1 MRTWFK
7 WERRSDSKSERRRF
21 ESYWPCQVESGVIS
35 VAEWLKAAAGEAAW
49 EVSHQRFESFHLS
62 LPIEPKE
69 KSVAAANDRVTSTFF
84 GETKTPCRTFSAT
97 FKEEGQIDCATKP
110 VLKTDEAK
118 SPWGFESLSFRQS
131 ITPGCCADGYT
142 RQLWE
147 LNFAGSN
154 PVTQTIYFLIMRGSV
169 QSTSGS

>member
-1 MRTWFK
+1 MGSFRKFPIRGSNPFTYHFRSSQK
-7 WERRSDSKSERRRF
+7 RRAL
-21 ESYWPCQVESGVIS
+21 Q
-35 VAEWLKAAAGEAAW
+35 
-49 EVSHQRFESFHLS
+49 QRMTGLLQLS
-62 LPIEPKE
+62 LVK
-69 KSVAAANDRVTSTFF
+69 
-84 GETKTPCRTFSAT
+84 TKTPCRTFSAT
-97 FKEEGQIDCATKP
+97 FNEEGQIDCATKS